1 MRYRHCALVIT
12 LVIVSLVAVNRT
24 IAADVY
30 LTDERQDQN
39 NKQLLAELIALN
51 REFVDAAIRGDR
63 AKLEALTSEDYS
75 AFEPYF
81 PYLVS
86 GSDRLSEIHEAWA
99 DYAKTPAGNILIS
112 RREAQPRVQVLGRNR
127 DMAILTYVEFESV
140 KTPSD
145 RVIGGRA
152 GKATF
157 IYHRVGNGWILVH
170 SHIAP
175 QAGHDYDQIVR

>member
-1 MRYRHCALVIT
+1 MRYRRYALIIT
-12 LVIVSLVAVNRT
+12 LVLASVGAVNRT

-39 NKQLLAELIALN
+39 NKKLLAELIALN
-51 REFVDAAIRGDR
+51 REFVDAAISGDR
-63 AKLEALTSEDYS
+63 VKLEALTSEDYS

-86 GSDRLSEIHEAWA
+86 GPDTLTDIQQAWA
-99 DYAKTPAGNILIS
+99 DYAKTPAGNTLIS
-112 RREAQPRVQVLGRNR
+112 RREAQPRVQVLGKNR
-127 DMAILTYVEFESV
+127 DIAILTYVEFESV
-140 KTPSD
+140 KTPAD

>member
-1 MRYRHCALVIT
+1 MRHRYCALVIT
-12 LVIVSLVAVNRT
+12 LLFLSVGAENRT

-30 LTDERQDQN
+30 LTDERQDQK

-51 REFVDAAIRGDR
+51 RAFVDAAIRGDR
-63 AKLEALTSEDYS
+63 AKLTALTSADYS

-81 PYLVS
+81 PYLIT
-86 GSDRLSEIHEAWA
+86 GPDALSEIQEAWA
-99 DYAKTPAGNILIS
+99 DYAKTPAGNTLIS

-127 DMAILTYVEFESV
+127 DIAILTYVEFESV
-140 KTPSD
+140 KTPAD

-157 IYHRVGNGWILVH
+157 IYHRVGDDWILVH

-175 QAGHDYDQIVR
+175 QAGHDYDQVVR